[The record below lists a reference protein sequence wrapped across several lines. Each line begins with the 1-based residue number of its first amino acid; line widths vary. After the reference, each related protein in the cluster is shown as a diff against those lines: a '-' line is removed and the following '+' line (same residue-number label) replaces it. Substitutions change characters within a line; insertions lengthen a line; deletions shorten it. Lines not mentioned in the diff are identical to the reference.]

1 MRDVPLDVLFLVL
14 FQKLL
19 TLHWDVDSLSVM
31 IIFSYGTVIVITW
44 EDELM
49 TGVKVQHN
57 DLDHLRYMPVKQY
70 VDIIEL
76 ECTLPCK
83 QSLFRFFQEDR
94 RRLQLQGIATP
105 DLADIHLCSWAKIDT
120 W

>member
-14 FQKLL
+14 FQKLS
-19 TLHWDVDSLSVM
+19 TLHWVVDSLSVM

-57 DLDHLRYMPVKQY
+57 DLDHLRCMPVKQY
-70 VDIIEL
+70 VDVIEL
-76 ECTLPCK
+76 KWGPYWGNIGLV
-83 QSLFRFFQEDR
+83 LFCEFMDR
-94 RRLQLQGIATP
+94 AVGKVHKLGKKEW
-105 DLADIHLCSWAKIDT
+105 DLFIEYYTA
-120 W
+120 